1 MKRLA
6 VSLRHAH
13 RVYGGPRR
21 YFHVFIHDDADQMRQ
36 AGERYNGGAP
46 LGDDC
51 LACCQPAPVR
61 AIVNDDGEIVDH
73 NEPAHFGGVI
83 RFVTGH
89 VTTEIVAHELTHAAL
104 VVYRMDINPD
114 VRLGNGCRLRE
125 EHLAY
130 ITGDLIGAASTVLH
144 DAGVWS

>member
-1 MKRLA
+1 MRRLA

-13 RVYGGPRR
+13 NVYGGPRR
-21 YFHVFIHDDADQMRQ
+21 YFHIFIHDDADEMRTAAEQ
-36 AGERYNGGAP
+36 YNGWP
-46 LGDDC
+46 VDD
-51 LACCQPAPVR
+51 AEAVCQPAPVR
-61 AIVNDDGEIVDH
+61 AIVNADGDITGRD
-73 NEPAHFGGVI
+73 NQAYFGGII
-83 RFVTGH
+83 RFVKGN

>member
-1 MKRLA
+1 MRRLA

-13 RVYGGPRR
+13 HVYGGPRR
-21 YFHVFIHDDADQMRQ
+21 YFHVFIHDDEDQMR
-36 AGERYNGGAP
+36 AAAVAYNGWP
-46 LGDDC
+46 VDD
-51 LACCQPAPVR
+51 AEAVCQPAPSR
-61 AIVNDDGEIVDH
+61 QRLADDGETWEQV
-73 NEPAHFGGVI
+73 EPDHFGGI
-83 RFVTGH
+83 LRFVQGN

>member
-1 MKRLA
+1 VRRLA

-13 RVYGGPRR
+13 NVYGGPRR
-21 YFHVFIHDDADQMRQ
+21 YFHMFVHNGLDEMR
-36 AGERYNGGAP
+36 AAALAYNGDPVEDA
-46 LGDDC
+46 
-51 LACCQPAPVR
+51 LAVCQPAPVR
-61 AIVNDDGEIVDH
+61 ERLADDGETWEQT
-73 NEPAHFGGVI
+73 EPAHFGGII
-83 RFVTGH
+83 RFVDGH

-104 VVYRMDINPD
+104 VIYRMDINPD

-144 DAGVWS
+144 DAGLWS

>member
-1 MKRLA
+1 MRRLA

-13 RVYGGPRR
+13 NVYGGPRR
-21 YFHVFIHDDADQMRQ
+21 YFHIFIHDDLDDMR
-36 AGERYNGGAP
+36 AAAKRYSGCSV
-46 LGDDC
+46 DDA
-51 LACCQPAPVR
+51 LAVCQPAPLR
-61 AIVNDDGEIVDH
+61 IRYDNDGEPVDVSDQHWGGIVRLV
-73 NEPAHFGGVI
+73 A
-83 RFVTGH
+83 GH
-89 VTTEIVAHELTHAAL
+89 ITTEIVAHELTHAAL

>member
-1 MKRLA
+1 MKRLS

-13 RVYGGPRR
+13 KVYGGPRR
-21 YFHVFIHDDADQMRQ
+21 YFRVVIHDDLADMH
-36 AGERYNGGAP
+36 AAAERYNGEP

-51 LACCQPAPVR
+51 RACCQPAPTR
-61 AIVNDDGEIVDH
+61 ERLADDGETWEQH
-73 NEPAHFGGVI
+73 EPKHFGGI
-83 RFVTGH
+83 LRFIDGW

-130 ITGDLIGAASTVLH
+130 ITGDLVGAASTVLH
-144 DAGVWS
+144 DAGVWN